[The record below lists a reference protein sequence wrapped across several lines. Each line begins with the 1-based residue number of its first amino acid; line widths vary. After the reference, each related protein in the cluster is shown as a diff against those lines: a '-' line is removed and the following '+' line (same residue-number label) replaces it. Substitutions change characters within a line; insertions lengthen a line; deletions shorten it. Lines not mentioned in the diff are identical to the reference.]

1 MAKQPLTRQRSP
13 ARMLIEEI
21 EARILHS
28 ADALTLLDPSLANG
42 MTQVRMLDA
51 PATPIPAA
59 TAPSATTQ
67 AAQQQVQRH
76 EIVFID
82 PRVPDARALAADI
95 YLQGDANRHLEII
108 DLDPEQDGIAQIGK
122 ILAARHDIAAV
133 HLISHGADARV
144 QLGSSTLDFE
154 TLRDQA
160 ANIKAWGAALTAED
174 HLDMLGSQLRNGEL
188 RDHPGAGRR
197 FVEVPRQLL

>member
-1 MAKQPLTRQRSP
+1 MR
-13 ARMLIEEI
+13 IEEV

-28 ADALTLLDPSLANG
+28 ADALALLDPGLAAG
-42 MTQVRMLDA
+42 MAHVRMLDA
-51 PATPIPAA
+51 APAPAA
-59 TAPSATTQ
+59 AHAPSAPAAAPQTAEQQ
-67 AAQQQVQRH
+67 AQRH

-108 DLDPEQDGIAQIGK
+108 DLDPDQDGIAQIGK
-122 ILAARHDIAAV
+122 ILAERHDIAAV

-144 QLGSSTLDFE
+144 QLGSSILDFE

-160 ANIKAWGAALTAED
+160 ANIKAWGAALTADADLLIYEI
-174 HLDMLGSQLRNGEL
+174 
-188 RDHPGAGRR
+188 GRAH
-197 FVEVPRQLL
+197 V